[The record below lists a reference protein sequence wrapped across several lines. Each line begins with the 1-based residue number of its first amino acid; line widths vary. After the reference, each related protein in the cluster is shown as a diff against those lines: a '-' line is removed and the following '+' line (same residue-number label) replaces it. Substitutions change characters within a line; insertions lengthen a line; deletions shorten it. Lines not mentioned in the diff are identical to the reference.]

1 MIIKF
6 HVGLWQY
13 FIRTTP
19 QKMFIRL
26 SLIFVI
32 LEISVFLT
40 QIKSQEVPEI
50 IEYASHQYGAAPQNW
65 DIQKDCDGYTYVA
78 NSSGILIYNGF
89 LWQKLQ
95 LPENA
100 RPRTLYLGKDCKVYV
115 GGYEMFGYI
124 DNNKR
129 DQPAFVSVS
138 GQLKGSREEIWEIF
152 GNKDKLYMQSFALV
166 WTYDYKSIKKFQPP
180 TNIMLGNYCRNKVIF
195 PKINGGIYEFEN
207 NTFIDINLGE
217 NFPGEAKIIGL
228 ANMGNGRTL
237 IATEFHG
244 LFIYDGKVCE
254 SLKLPS
260 NDVVK
265 KQQLNKMIVLK
276 NGGFAIGT
284 ILNGLYIF
292 DPTLNIKYHYNK
304 SSGLS
309 NNTVLSLFETK
320 EGNIWVGL
328 DKNINVVFLSSSTT
342 YYYDN
347 KGVLGTVFTTEQYR
361 GQTYLGTNQG
371 IYIKKNKDFEIIQGS
386 NGQVWDFETFD
397 GRLFCGHNNG
407 MFVINDH
414 TLTPVKNISGTS
426 CLEVVS
432 EETMIGSTYAGLFRF
447 SAENNSIVSKALTG
461 GNYLI
466 DKFIIKGNVL
476 YGFHYHSGFFCLRL
490 SEDYSK
496 VEARIQHIKDIGGK
510 QISDVE
516 MVLFQDEVFA
526 LIDDRLYKIM
536 PDKVQELSSE
546 KIEFLLEQDAFVL
559 IRTKRQFRSEQKLF
573 QHMCLYKDDINT
585 SVLVA
590 FPEGYALYSALPD
603 QIFEEKAIEIDYILV
618 NGKLSGEDDLISLKH
633 TQNNIQ
639 LYFKKRNDHQ
649 ISGQYRY
656 YLSGWDNKEHI
667 FPESGNI
674 PFVNLRDGTYTFLI
688 KKDDDPVITKVWNL
702 RPPWYKSW
710 IGFLL
715 YSGLIFFLLYF
726 YEIWRKRKIQKH
738 LDDERLFKQR
748 ELEENMLKAKAEQLE
763 RDVLFKSKLLVN
775 RTLTIIQKN
784 KMLLE
789 LKELIKK
796 TKGEVSPQKVI
807 HLIEKNMSS
816 DEDWE
821 IFEKNFAEV
830 HQDFLKSLQE
840 KFPDITA
847 SELRLAAYIRMNLSS
862 KEIAPLMH
870 ISVRSI
876 ENKRYRLR
884 KKLGI
889 SEDVG
894 LIEFMMRM

>member
-1 MIIKF
+1 M
-6 HVGLWQY
+6 Y
-13 FIRTTP
+13 
-19 QKMFIRL
+19 IRL
-26 SLIFVI
+26 VLILVM
-32 LEISVFLT
+32 LDVSVFLT
-40 QIKSQEVPEI
+40 QVYCQEVPEI

-65 DIQKDCDGYTYVA
+65 DIQKDCEDYTYVA
-78 NSSGILIYNGF
+78 NSNGVLIFNGF

-100 RPRTLYLGKDCKVYV
+100 RPRTLYVGKDCRVYV
-115 GGYEMFGYI
+115 GGYELFGYI
-124 DNNKR
+124 DNSKR
-129 DQPAFVSVS
+129 DQPVFVSLS
-138 GQLKGSREEIWEIF
+138 NQIKGSREEIWEIF
-152 GNKDKLYMQSFALV
+152 GNKDKMYMQSFAWV
-166 WTYDYKSIKKFQPP
+166 WTYDYKEIKKHRPP
-180 TNIMLGNYCRNKVIF
+180 TNIMLGTYIRNKAIF
-195 PKINGGIYEFEN
+195 PKITGGFYEFSNE
-207 NTFIDINLGE
+207 TFTDTDPGK
-217 NFPGEAKIIGL
+217 NFPKEAKIVGL
-228 ANMGNGRTL
+228 SNMGGGKTL

-244 LFIYDGKVCE
+244 LFIFDGNQSFPVNQ
-254 SLKLPS
+254 SS
-260 NDVVK
+260 NAVIK
-265 KQQLNKMIVLK
+265 KEQLNKMIPLK
-276 NGGFAIGT
+276 SGGYAIGT

-292 DPTLNIKYHYNK
+292 DAALNIKYHYNK

-309 NNTVLSLFETK
+309 NNTVLSLYETK

-328 DKNINVVFLSSSTT
+328 DKNINVVFLSSPTT
-342 YYYDN
+342 YYYDS
-347 KGVLGTVFTTEQYR
+347 KGALGTVFTTEYYK
-361 GQTYLGTNQG
+361 GQTFLGTNQG
-371 IYIKKNKDFEIIQGS
+371 VFVKKNNDFEIIQNS
-386 NGQVWDFETFD
+386 NGQVWDFEIFD

-407 MFVINDH
+407 MFVINGNK
-414 TLTPVKNISGTS
+414 LTAVKNISGTS
-426 CLEVVS
+426 CLKVVN

-447 SAENNSIVSKALTG
+447 SSENNTIVSKPLTG
-461 GNYLI
+461 GNYLL
-466 DKFIIKGNVL
+466 DKFIIKGNIL
-476 YGFHYHSGFFCLRL
+476 YGFHYHSGFFCIRL
-490 SEDYSK
+490 SDDFNA
-496 VEARIQHIKDIGGK
+496 VVAAFQHVKEIDGR

-516 MVLFQDEVFA
+516 MVLFQDEVYA
-526 LIDDRLYKIM
+526 LIDDRLCKIM
-536 PDKVQELSSE
+536 PDKILELTDE
-546 KIEFLLEQDAFVL
+546 KIEFLLEQEVFEL
-559 IRTKRQFRSEQKLF
+559 IRTKIRFRSDQKLF
-573 QHMCLYKDDINT
+573 QHICMYKSDTNS

-590 FPEGYALYSALPD
+590 FPEGYALHTTHQEALN
-603 QIFEEKAIEIDYILV
+603 EEKTPEIDFILV
-618 NGKLSGEDDLISLKH
+618 NGKLANDKDLSSLKH
-633 TQNNIQ
+633 HQNNI
-639 LYFKKRNDHQ
+639 LVYFKKGNDHQ
-649 ISGQYRY
+649 ISGPFRY
-656 YLSGWDNKEHI
+656 FLSGWDNKEHL
-667 FPESGNI
+667 FPESGII
-674 PFVNLRDGTYTFLI
+674 PFVNLLDGNYTFLL
-688 KKDDDPVITKVWNL
+688 KKDKKTVISKGWYL
-702 RPPWYKSW
+702 SPPWYKSW

-715 YSGLIFFLLYF
+715 YVFLMVFLLYF
-726 YEIWRKRKIQKH
+726 YELWRKKKIQKQ
-738 LDDERLFKQR
+738 LEDERMFKQK
-748 ELEENMLKAKAEQLE
+748 ELEENMLKAKAEHLE

-796 TKGEVSPQKVI
+796 TKGEVSHQKII